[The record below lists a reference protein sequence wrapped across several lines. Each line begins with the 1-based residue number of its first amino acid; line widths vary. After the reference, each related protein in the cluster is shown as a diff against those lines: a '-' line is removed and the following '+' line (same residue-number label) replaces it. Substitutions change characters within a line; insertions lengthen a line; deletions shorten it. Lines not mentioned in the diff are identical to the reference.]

1 MNREEAV
8 QQAQKLAQEHPDR
21 DTHTWIPRQES
32 TGEWSAVR
40 VSLPGG
46 ARPRGATVEAKPKPP
61 QADDPRPPM
70 FRDVG
75 GPYGA
80 A

>member
-1 MNREEAV
+1 MTREEAV
-8 QQAQKLAQEHPDR
+8 AECRRLASEHPDAA
-21 DTHTWIPRQES
+21 THSWLPRE
-32 TGEWSAVR
+32 
-40 VSLPGG
+40 LDGG
-46 ARPRGATVEAKPKPP
+46 DWTVAKVGLRAARPLATAQAAKPRPP

-70 FRDVG
+70 WRDVG